1 MVSTSSSAGW
11 PTLSIAARISPIRL
25 VTPVEV
31 SLCTTITAL
40 MTWVESW
47 ASLASISAGSAP
59 WRQSPGM
66 KSTSMPKRP
75 AICRHNVAKWPVST
89 IRTLSPGD
97 SVLTIAAS
105 QAPVPDEGKMT
116 TGPAVLKIFWQ
127 PSNTAL
133 PSSANCRLRWSM
145 TGMSMAR
152 RTRSG
157 TGLGPG
163 ICKKWRPWCCVM
175 NSSSDLR
182 DILHS
187 IHGASTKILCT
198 FRSTSSPSTPMFRAM
213 KPLIPSD
220 ATSKALNAGADS
232 DREDQSLHDEI
243 LTRLRD
249 HIVEGN
255 IPDGGRVPERQL
267 CEMLGI
273 SRTPLREALKVLAS
287 EGLVELLPNRGARVR
302 QLSEHELGE
311 LFDVMGGLE
320 GLAGRLACENIT
332 DAEIAEI
339 ERLHY
344 EMYGF
349 YLHRDM
355 HGYFRV
361 NQLIHRK
368 IVEASRNAA
377 LKSTY
382 ANFAGRIRRIRYSA
396 NFARKRERW
405 AEAMREHETI
415 LEALRRRAGSE
426 LSDILFL
433 HLRNKRTAAVEHL
446 KADSV
451 AAPEPA

>member
-1 MVSTSSSAGW
+1 
-11 PTLSIAARISPIRL
+11 
-25 VTPVEV
+25 
-31 SLCTTITAL
+31 
-40 MTWVESW
+40 
-47 ASLASISAGSAP
+47 
-59 WRQSPGM
+59 
-66 KSTSMPKRP
+66 
-75 AICRHNVAKWPVST
+75 
-89 IRTLSPGD
+89 
-97 SVLTIAAS
+97 
-105 QAPVPDEGKMT
+105 
-116 TGPAVLKIFWQ
+116 
-127 PSNTAL
+127 
-133 PSSANCRLRWSM
+133 
-145 TGMSMAR
+145 
-152 RTRSG
+152 
-157 TGLGPG
+157 
-163 ICKKWRPWCCVM
+163 
-175 NSSSDLR
+175 
-182 DILHS
+182 
-187 IHGASTKILCT
+187 
-198 FRSTSSPSTPMFRAM
+198 MFRPM

-220 ATSKALNAGADS
+220 ATSKALSAGADS

-302 QLSEHELGE
+302 QLSEHDLGE

-332 DAEIAEI
+332 DTEIAEI

-361 NQLIHRK
+361 NQLIHQK

-405 AEAMREHETI
+405 AEAMREHEAI

-433 HLRNKRTAAVEHL
+433 HLRKKRTAAVEHL
-446 KADSV
+446 READQKANS
-451 AAPEPA
+451 AKLTLSETAS